1 MIYEVDFTVQ
11 EDGQFET
18 VQTALIHAL
27 NVTECRTIAEEMAA
41 EIVPYEENLHVDIG
55 EIAE

>member
-11 EDGQFET
+11 EGEQFET

-27 NVTECRTIAEEMAA
+27 SVTECRSAAKELADEIEVSHQEFLLDIREIEE
-41 EIVPYEENLHVDIG
+41 
-55 EIAE
+55 